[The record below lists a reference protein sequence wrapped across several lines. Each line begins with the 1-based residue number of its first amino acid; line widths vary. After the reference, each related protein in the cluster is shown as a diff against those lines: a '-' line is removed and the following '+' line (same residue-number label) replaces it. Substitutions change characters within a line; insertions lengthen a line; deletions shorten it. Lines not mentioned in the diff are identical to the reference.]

1 MRLLNLG
8 KGASSKSSRTTRQRQ
23 QSRRPRLC
31 ARRMRQMLI
40 GTGVA
45 TLIAIVTAS
54 GWHAAR
60 TGALDKASQMI
71 ATLGADISNELGIVV
86 SDILVEGRYR
96 TERNALLAAIAT
108 DRGVPILGIDLAA
121 LKSRIDALPWVRTAT
136 VERRL
141 PDTLFVRLEERTPL
155 ALWQRDGALTL
166 IDDRGIEIPGQN
178 PRRFADLP
186 IVIGSSAPAR
196 AHEFLALLS
205 GQPDLRQRV
214 RAVTWIGDRRW
225 NVRVDSGVDVELPE
239 HAPDKAWLHLA
250 KLQRDHSVL
259 DRDIIAIDLRLPN
272 QLVVRVAPRVSSF
285 LRNPGKDA

>member
-31 ARRMRQMLI
+31 ARRMRQMLL

-108 DRGVPILGIDLAA
+108 DRGC
-121 LKSRIDALPWVRTAT
+121 
-136 VERRL
+136 
-141 PDTLFVRLEERTPL
+141 
-155 ALWQRDGALTL
+155 
-166 IDDRGIEIPGQN
+166 
-178 PRRFADLP
+178 RF
-186 IVIGSSAPAR
+186 
-196 AHEFLALLS
+196 
-205 GQPDLRQRV
+205 
-214 RAVTWIGDRRW
+214 
-225 NVRVDSGVDVELPE
+225 
-239 HAPDKAWLHLA
+239 
-250 KLQRDHSVL
+250 SVL
-259 DRDIIAIDLRLPN
+259 ISLH
-272 QLVVRVAPRVSSF
+272 
-285 LRNPGKDA
+285 